1 MKDNLMAETRKALY
15 HLIAGYIKMRKEKIV
30 DYLDIIY
37 VILFSLNDFKKDKCI
52 RLFKRE
58 DSNKCKEGALWPIIQ
73 MIK

>member
-37 VILFSLNDFKKDKCI
+37 VILFF
-52 RLFKRE
+52 
-58 DSNKCKEGALWPIIQ
+58 
-73 MIK
+73 IK